1 MSGATPI
8 DAAALADAR
17 ERLNA
22 RLERASKAA
31 SFVDASVADLRLVLD
46 ALREAERKRR
56 ETIAAFKDYR
66 YSHGCSCCAN
76 VDVRDAS
83 EARLAAALGSP
94 PYDDNSG
101 WNWTAHAALAAKE
114 QA

>member
-1 MSGATPI
+1 MSTTPI
-8 DAAALADAR
+8 DAAALAQAR
-17 ERLNA
+17 ERLEA
-22 RLERASKAA
+22 ELQRFKDCYRFDPEAA
-31 SFVDASVADLRLVLD
+31 DVRLVLD
-46 ALREAERKRR
+46 ALKEAERKRR

-83 EARLAAALGSP
+83 EARLAAALGCP